1 MVKANKKVTIV
12 LHKKDLNLQGQSKQ
26 LKWSLEKQ
34 KIQNP
39 CMMNRTLPTNLAKET
54 YRYKQIQ
61 KREWMRKCKQVRQT
75 TKVWLIKQANKM
87 LIVSLIKL
95 LILIKEA
102 IKCKPV
108 YLDPMQLSKLI
119 QNIQEVKHLFKNLNK
134 IKQKN

>member
-39 CMMNRTLPTNLAKET
+39 CMMNRTLLTNSAKET
-54 YRYKQIQ
+54 FQYKQIQ
-61 KREWMRKCKQVRQT
+61 KQEWMRRCKQVRQT